1 MLCLPPGIAF
11 PQARDTF
18 ESLLVSAQQA
28 QARSDFQSAA
38 GYYSQAVALHPEIAE
53 LRANLGLMYYQTG
66 RDEKAIETFREAIRL
81 KPTLFVPNLFLGLDS
96 PVRSDLFHDAA
107 GVLRDLAVVGVSRG
121 LEQGLDLLIGES
133 LDEPRL
139 AHGGIS
145 ASLHDLSQDPLEVLV
160 RLIRSRQDVD
170 GILDGHGAQPLEA
183 PPDLH
188 PEVVRLRRDLVD
200 QQEPPRS

>member
-1 MLCLPPGIAF
+1 MLCLPLGIAF

-81 KPTLFVPNLFLGLDS
+81 KPTLFVPNLFLGLDYLKLKRFKDAIPYLKQAAISNPADIQPQLGLAQAFAGIAFHLFRYLVS
-96 PVRSDLFHDAA
+96 P
-107 GVLRDLAVVGVSRG
+107 
-121 LEQGLDLLIGES
+121 
-133 LDEPRL
+133 
-139 AHGGIS
+139 
-145 ASLHDLSQDPLEVLV
+145 
-160 RLIRSRQDVD
+160 
-170 GILDGHGAQPLEA
+170 
-183 PPDLH
+183 
-188 PEVVRLRRDLVD
+188 RR
-200 QQEPPRS
+200 